1 MKTSSFDR
9 LAPGYQ
15 AGLEDPA
22 KRALAGNF
30 ELLVGMKLRLLR
42 RFKKQ
47 VFGGKKIRILD
58 FGCGTGDIAVG
69 LAAGPGVLQV
79 VGADESSGM
88 IREARKRHR
97 KVFSKVRWVWLRK
110 PTLAL
115 RKFDWI
121 ISINTFHHISPA
133 RRVAVARR
141 LCRSL
146 APGGVLSILEHNPTN
161 PLTRWIVSRCPFDR
175 GVKLLTV
182 REAKNLLGATGGPL
196 QVRYSGFCPPQL
208 VGAEIIEKL
217 FSNLPWGVQYMAS
230 GQNKSAAV
238 PRKKKNDELAL
249 CP

>member
-1 MKTSSFDR
+1 LRTSSFDR
-9 LAPGYQ
+9 LAPEYQ

-22 KRALAGNF
+22 KRALAGNY

-47 VFGGKKIRILD
+47 VFGRRKIRILD
-58 FGCGTGDIAVG
+58 FGCGMGDIAAD

-97 KVFSKVRWVWLRK
+97 KVSSKVRWAWLRK
-110 PTLAL
+110 SKLGH

-133 RRVAVARR
+133 RRVAVARQ
-141 LCRSL
+141 LLRSL

-182 REAKNLLGATGGPL
+182 REAKDLLGMVGSSA
-196 QVRYSGFCPPQL
+196 QVRYLGFCPP
-208 VGAEIIEKL
+208 KL
-217 FSNLPWGVQYMAS
+217 PGSAWLEMLLGKLPWGVQFLAWA
-230 GQNKSAAV
+230 QKTSAQ
-238 PRKKKNDELAL
+238 K
-249 CP
+249 